1 MWYFALVSLIIICI
15 CDKPDLPWCRSQTDT
30 SDCAK
35 CALQGQQHKEK
46 ERDAIFT
53 PRFLLQSRTEEPGS
67 IYPSKTSD
75 HRKAAHLSLLNRQ
88 QRVHRGCRAETGF
101 SNSNRISWEV
111 RLWQHV
117 STCKATLT
125 VSNSGCSETTGET
138 TGVTASVQSPAETNH
153 ACKLD
158 VKTTQMALLFFFLP
172 K

>member
-35 CALQGQQHKEK
+35 CALQGQQQKEE

-53 PRFLLQSRTEEPGS
+53 PRFLLQRRTEEPGS

-75 HRKAAHLSLLNRQ
+75 HREAAHLSLLNRQ
-88 QRVHRGCRAETGF
+88 QRVHRECRAETGF
-101 SNSNRISWEV
+101 SNRISWEV

-117 STCKATLT
+117 STCEATLT
-125 VSNSGCSETTGET
+125 VSNSGCSETA
-138 TGVTASVQSPAETNH
+138 GVTASVQSPAEKKNH

-158 VKTTQMALLFFFLP
+158 VKTTQMALLLLFFSP
-172 K
+172 V